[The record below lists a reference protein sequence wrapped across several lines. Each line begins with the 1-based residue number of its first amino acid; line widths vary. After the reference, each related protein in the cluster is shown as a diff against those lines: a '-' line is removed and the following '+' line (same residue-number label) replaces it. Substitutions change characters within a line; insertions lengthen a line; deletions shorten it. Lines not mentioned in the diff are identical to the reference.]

1 MRLCTIEPDTK
12 FIARDVF
19 FYACHCGESA
29 RQYVARE
36 EG

>member
-19 FYACHCGESA
+19 FYACRCGESA